1 MPCNAIKILIACS
14 TLEVVFNFIK
24 IPEKTLTRK
33 LNSFYG
39 VIFYIIY
46 AMLLH
51 CVVGLGMRR
60 TIHNETALTFPIVKK
75 TMYVLKQTDLGLS
88 TEPYKVALKNFW

>member
-1 MPCNAIKILIACS
+1 
-14 TLEVVFNFIK
+14 
-24 IPEKTLTRK
+24 
-33 LNSFYG
+33 
-39 VIFYIIY
+39 
-46 AMLLH
+46 MLLH